1 MTSKSYHG
9 LLLVDKPSGFSS
21 HDVVS
26 LIRKIFQTK
35 EVGHSGTLDPMA
47 TGLMVLLLGEATK
60 LSNYITDGDKAY
72 DVSVRM
78 GIETDT
84 LDTTG
89 TVIQEKP
96 VLKSEIE
103 IQNMAVNLIGEFQL
117 DIPMYSAKKIDG
129 KKMYEYARENQT
141 IEVPQKKMK
150 FWDVQTGE
158 IAKEDVRSEKDLKF
172 SIQCSKGSFIRSW
185 VKFLGEK
192 CGTVAT
198 MSALRRTR
206 SHLFQIENAVTFEAL
221 KNNLENLDQYLI
233 SMTDALPEVKKIKVK
248 GHDETLLKNGQ
259 ISHDLRAQL
268 IIKFNP
274 AVDELI
280 QICPSSGLGIL
291 ALIGLE
297 PEKGFKI
304 KRIFNSF

>member
-1 MTSKSYHG
+1 MITKKYHG
-9 LLLVDKPSGFSS
+9 LLLVDKPAGLSS
-21 HDVVS
+21 HDVVAQ
-26 LIRKIFQTK
+26 IRKIFWTK

-72 DVSVRM
+72 QVSVRM

-96 VLKSEIE
+96 VLKSTDEISN
-103 IQNMAVNLIGEFQL
+103 IALGLTGEHVL
-117 DIPMYSAKKIDG
+117 PIPMYSAKKIDG
-129 KKMYEYARENQT
+129 KKMYEYARENQV
-141 IEVPQKKMK
+141 IEIPQKKMT
-150 FWDVQTGE
+150 FWDVQ
-158 IAKEDVRSEKDLKF
+158 KNEKSGSDLSF

-185 VKFLGEK
+185 VKLLGEK
-192 CGTVAT
+192 CDTAAT

-206 SHLFQIENAVTFEAL
+206 SHLFKLENAVTFETL
-221 KNNLENLDQYLI
+221 KSHPDHLEQFLI
-233 SMTDALPEVKKIKVK
+233 SMSDALPEVKKIKVK
-248 GHDETLLKNGQ
+248 GQDETLLRNGQ

-274 AVDELI
+274 EVDELI
-280 QICPSSGLGIL
+280 QICPSSGVGIL
-291 ALIGLE
+291 ALIGIE

-304 KRIFNSF
+304 KRIFNL

>member
-1 MTSKSYHG
+1 MTSKKYHG
-9 LLLVDKPSGFSS
+9 LLLLDKPQGLTS
-21 HDVVS
+21 HDVVAQ
-26 LIRKIFQTK
+26 IRKIFWTK

-72 DVSVRM
+72 QVSVRM

-89 TVIQEKP
+89 TVLLEKP
-96 VLKSEIE
+96 VLKSVQE
-103 IQNMAVNLIGEFQL
+103 IQNAAVSLTGEFLL

-129 KKMYEYARENQT
+129 KKMYEYAREGVA
-141 IEVPQKKMK
+141 IEIPQKKMS
-150 FWDVQTGE
+150 FWDVQ
-158 IAKEDVRSEKDLKF
+158 SLNQDLQF

-185 VKFLGEK
+185 VKLLGEK
-192 CGTVAT
+192 CDTVAT
-198 MSALRRTR
+198 MSGLRRTR
-206 SHLFQIENAVTFEAL
+206 SHLFKIENAVTFETL
-221 KNNLENLDQYLI
+221 KNNLDNLDQFLV
-233 SMTDALPEVKKIKVK
+233 SMSDALPEVKKIKVK
-248 GHDETLLKNGQ
+248 GQDETLLKNGQ
-259 ISHDLRAQL
+259 ISHDLRSQL

-274 AVDELI
+274 DIDELI
-280 QICPSSGLGIL
+280 QICPSSGVGIL

-304 KRIFNSF
+304 KRIFNL

>member
-1 MTSKSYHG
+1 MSSKSYHG
-9 LLLVDKPSGFSS
+9 LLLVDKPMGLSS

-26 LIRKIFQTK
+26 QVRKIFQTK

-72 DVSVRM
+72 EVSVRM

-89 TVIQEKP
+89 QVTQEKP
-96 VLKSEIE
+96 VLKSSSEIRD
-103 IQNMAVNLIGEFQL
+103 QALKLGGDFQL
-117 DIPMYSAKKIDG
+117 PIPMYSAKKIDG
-129 KKMYEYARENQT
+129 KKMYEYAREGEV
-141 IEVPQKKMK
+141 IEVPQKKMS
-150 FWDVQTGE
+150 FWSIESTSQSST
-158 IAKEDVRSEKDLKF
+158 EDIDHNLSF

-185 VKFLGEK
+185 VKLLGER
-192 CGTVAT
+192 CETVAT
-198 MSALRRTR
+198 MSGLRRTK
-206 SHLFQIENAVTFEAL
+206 SHLFKLENAVTFETL
-221 KNNLENLDQYLI
+221 KNNLDHLEDFLI
-233 SMTDALPEVKKIKVK
+233 SMSEALPEVKKIKVK
-248 GHDETLLKNGQ
+248 GQNETLLRNGQ
-259 ISHDLRAQL
+259 LSHDLRSQL

-274 AVDELI
+274 DIDELI
-280 QICPSSGLGIL
+280 QICPSSGCGLL

-304 KRIFNSF
+304 KRVFNL

>member
-1 MTSKSYHG
+1 MTSKKYHG
-9 LLLVDKPSGFSS
+9 LLLLDKPQGLTS

-26 LIRKIFQTK
+26 QIRKIFGTK

-72 DVSVRM
+72 QVSVRM

-96 VLKSEIE
+96 VLKSPTE
-103 IQNMAVNLIGEFQL
+103 IQNIAVNLVGEFQL
-117 DIPMYSAKKIDG
+117 AIPMYSAKKIDG
-129 KKMYEYARENQT
+129 KKMYEYAREGVA
-141 IEVPQKKMK
+141 IEIPQKKMT
-150 FWDVQTGE
+150 FWDVQK
-158 IAKEDVRSEKDLKF
+158 ISDQDLQF

-185 VKFLGEK
+185 VKLLGEK
-192 CGTVAT
+192 CDTVAT
-198 MSALRRTR
+198 MSQLRRTR
-206 SHLFQIENAVTFEAL
+206 SHLFNLENAVTFETL
-221 KNNLENLDQYLI
+221 KNNTENLDQFLI
-233 SMTDALPEVKKIKVK
+233 SMSEALPEVQKIKVK
-248 GHDETLLKNGQ
+248 GQDETLLRNGQ

-274 AVDELI
+274 DVDELI
-280 QICPSSGLGIL
+280 QISPASGVGIL
-291 ALIGLE
+291 ALIGIE

-304 KRIFNSF
+304 KRIFNL

>member
-1 MTSKSYHG
+1 MTTKSYHG

-26 LIRKIFQTK
+26 QIRKIFGTK

-72 DVSVRM
+72 DVGVRM

-89 TVIQEKP
+89 IVIQEKP
-96 VLKSEIE
+96 VLKSHTE
-103 IQNMAVNLIGEFQL
+103 IQNLAVNLVGEFQL
-117 DIPMYSAKKIDG
+117 PIPMYSAKKIDG
-129 KKMYEYARENQT
+129 KKMYEYARENQI
-141 IEVPQKKMK
+141 IEIPQKKMT
-150 FWDVQTGE
+150 FLDVQKISDEE
-158 IAKEDVRSEKDLKF
+158 IQF

-185 VKFLGEK
+185 VKLLGEK
-192 CGTVAT
+192 CETVAT

-206 SHLFQIENAVTFEAL
+206 SHLFQIENAVTFETL
-221 KNNLENLDQYLI
+221 KNNLENLDQYLV
-233 SMTDALPEVKKIKVK
+233 SMSDALPEVKKIKVK
-248 GHDETLLKNGQ
+248 GQDETLLRNGQ

-280 QICPSSGLGIL
+280 QICPASGVGIL
-291 ALIGLE
+291 ALIGIE

-304 KRIFNSF
+304 RRIFNLG

>member
-1 MTSKSYHG
+1 MTTKSYHG

-21 HDVVS
+21 HDVVA

-96 VLKSEIE
+96 VLKSHTE
-103 IQNMAVNLIGEFQL
+103 IQNTATSLIGGFQL
-117 DIPMYSAKKIDG
+117 NIPMYSAKKIDG
-129 KKMYEYARENQT
+129 KKMYEYARENQV
-141 IEVPQKKMK
+141 IEIPQKKMT
-150 FWDVQTGE
+150 FWDVQTCDNRKSE
-158 IAKEDVRSEKDLKF
+158 EDIQF

-185 VKFLGEK
+185 VKLLGEK
-192 CGTVAT
+192 CDTLAT

-206 SHLFQIENAVTFEAL
+206 SHLFQIENAVTFETL
-221 KNNLENLDQYLI
+221 KNNLENLDQFLV
-233 SMTDALPEVKKIKVK
+233 SMSDALPEVKKIKVK

-259 ISHDLRAQL
+259 ISHDLRTQL

-280 QICPSSGLGIL
+280 QICPASGIGIL
-291 ALIGLE
+291 ALIGIE

>member
-1 MTSKSYHG
+1 MITKKHHG
-9 LLLVDKPSGFSS
+9 LLLLDKPQGLSS

-26 LIRKIFQTK
+26 LVRKIFGTK

-72 DVSVRM
+72 QVSVRM

-96 VLKSEIE
+96 VLKSPTE
-103 IQNMAVNLIGEFQL
+103 IQTTAINLTGEFQL
-117 DIPMYSAKKIDG
+117 PIPMYSAKKIDG
-129 KKMYEYARENQT
+129 KKMYEYAREGVA
-141 IEVPQKKMK
+141 IEIPQKKMT
-150 FWDVQTGE
+150 FWDVQTLN
-158 IAKEDVRSEKDLKF
+158 EDLQF

-185 VKFLGEK
+185 VKLLGEK
-192 CGTVAT
+192 CDTVAT

-206 SHLFQIENAVTFEAL
+206 SHLFNLENAVTSETL
-221 KNNLENLDQYLI
+221 KNNTDNLDQYLI
-233 SMTDALPEVKKIKVK
+233 SMSDALPEVKKIKVK
-248 GHDETLLKNGQ
+248 GQDETLLKNGQ

-274 AVDELI
+274 EVDELI
-280 QICPSSGLGIL
+280 QICPASGVGIL
-291 ALIGLE
+291 ALIGIE
-297 PEKGFKI
+297 PEKGFRI
-304 KRIFNSF
+304 KRIFNL

>member
-1 MTSKSYHG
+1 MTTKSYHG
-9 LLLVDKPSGFSS
+9 LLLVDKPIGLSS

-89 TVIQEKP
+89 TVVQEKP
-96 VLKSEIE
+96 VLKSQTE
-103 IQNMAVNLIGEFQL
+103 IQNTATSLIGEFQL
-117 DIPMYSAKKIDG
+117 PIPMYSAKKIDG
-129 KKMYEYARENQT
+129 KKMYEYARENQV
-141 IEVPQKKMK
+141 IEIPQKKMT
-150 FWDVQTGE
+150 FWGVKKKSETDIQTN
-158 IAKEDVRSEKDLKF
+158 LQF

-185 VKFLGEK
+185 VKLLGEK
-192 CGTVAT
+192 CETVAT

-206 SHLFQIENAVTFEAL
+206 SHLFQIENAVTFEIL
-221 KNNLENLDQYLI
+221 KNNLENLDQYLV
-233 SMTDALPEVKKIKVK
+233 SMSEALPEVKKIKVK

-259 ISHDLRAQL
+259 ISHDLRTQL

-280 QICPSSGLGIL
+280 QICPASGVGIL
-291 ALIGLE
+291 ALIGVE

>member
-1 MTSKSYHG
+1 MITKKHHG
-9 LLLVDKPSGFSS
+9 LLLLDKPQGLSS

-26 LIRKIFQTK
+26 LVRKIFGTK

-47 TGLMVLLLGEATK
+47 TGLMVILLGEATK

-72 DVSVRM
+72 QVSVRM

-96 VLKSEIE
+96 VLKSPTE
-103 IQNMAVNLIGEFQL
+103 IQNTAINLTGEFQL
-117 DIPMYSAKKIDG
+117 PIPMYSAKKIDG
-129 KKMYEYARENQT
+129 KKMYEYAREGVA
-141 IEVPQKKMK
+141 IEIPQKKMT
-150 FWDVQTGE
+150 FWDVQTLN
-158 IAKEDVRSEKDLKF
+158 EDLQF

-185 VKFLGEK
+185 VKLLGEK
-192 CGTVAT
+192 CDTVAT

-206 SHLFQIENAVTFEAL
+206 SHLFNLENAVTSETL
-221 KNNLENLDQYLI
+221 KNNTDNLDQYLI
-233 SMTDALPEVKKIKVK
+233 SMSDALPEVKKIKVK
-248 GHDETLLKNGQ
+248 GQDETLLKNGQ

-274 AVDELI
+274 EVDELI
-280 QICPSSGLGIL
+280 QICPASGVGIL
-291 ALIGLE
+291 ALIGIE
-297 PEKGFKI
+297 PEKGFRI
-304 KRIFNSF
+304 KRIFNL